1 MSKKLPQGWKVEK
14 LLDICELIRGTEPGS
29 GSYTENQDDVRFL
42 RISDI
47 SKSNDKKIYTNASK
61 VVKVFKQDLLISLDG
76 TPGIVVDGMCGAISS
91 GIRKVIIKDETT
103 LSKTYLK
110 YYLRSKL
117 VQRIIGKYSTGATIL
132 HASKSLLYIE
142 IKLPPLEEQERIVSI
157 LERAEDAICKR
168 EESNR
173 LLDELI
179 QSKFV
184 DVFGNPSINSKEWKL
199 EELSNVLI
207 NIENGKSFVC
217 ENYNREGSYPAI
229 LKLSAVTY
237 GTYNPLENKAL
248 IDEESFVSSVEVRN
262 GDLLF
267 TRKNTPELVGMSAY
281 VYETTPNLMMP
292 DLIFRLNT
300 NEKCNKIY
308 LWQLINHQL
317 FRGKIKALSNGSAK
331 SMSNIS
337 KQNLMKLEIPIP
349 PIEIQDEFSD
359 FVSRVNKLKFEME
372 KNLEELQNNFN
383 SLMQR
388 AFNGEL

>member
-1 MSKKLPQGWKVEK
+1 MSKKLPQGWKRVK
-14 LLDICELIRGTEPGS
+14 LGTLVNIKTGKLDA
-29 GSYTENQDDVRFL
+29 
-42 RISDI
+42 
-47 SKSNDKKIYTNASK
+47 NASSADGK
-61 VVKVFKQDLLISLDG
+61 YPFFTCSVQALKISSYSYDCECVLVAGNGDLNVKYHNGKFDAYQRTYIIESMDKNKLDVKYLYYFMSKYIDVLRAKSIGGVIKYIKLGDLTDAKILIS
-76 TPGIVVDGMCGAISS
+76 
-91 GIRKVIIKDETT
+91 
-103 LSKTYLK
+103 
-110 YYLRSKL
+110 
-117 VQRIIGKYSTGATIL
+117 
-132 HASKSLLYIE
+132 
-142 IKLPPLEEQERIVSI
+142 PLEEQKRIVSI
-157 LERAEDAICKR
+157 LEKAEDAICKR